1 MHAALSS
8 GKWAARP
15 LVQNACN
22 FLIHSC
28 EVCSHTQP
36 RSLSGALALLRTYP
50 HTRMTMH
57 EDDRGRTD
65 TVTVE
70 DMAATPTPGLLRR
83 FLRLLTFVDL
93 PIKQKFLL
101 LAIGTLFWFG
111 SMAVVTVFALTAI
124 QYKYH
129 LVSEQIMPHD
139 LAAREVLSHLQNIDR
154 DLQFIGPTDTGADLL
169 AVQSMRDHVKAIRA
183 VNARLSLRQT
193 GSSGTFIENVVRS
206 LATTSPADLQ
216 YLQGIMAVTD
226 RVDRALDSY
235 INAKRKLPRAID
247 PDAIAAAI
255 DDAKEQVA
263 RGVALATAHSK
274 SVAEEYGSINGQIYQ
289 VIRESVNAIL
299 AVLLIASTLLFFF
312 VRWIIVAFQRPIATI
327 IQQIDSLSTGD
338 INLAKKVAIKSQDEI
353 GTLSKKF
360 NSLVDSVYGMTIYKK
375 VIEEDASLD
384 EVYHRLGDV
393 FENDLGIPEYTIYD
407 VNAQKK
413 EMRVAHPP
421 LVGDARLHCD
431 LEVLSDCGQCRAVK
445 TGHKVSSFEFP
456 GICRRFVPQAGVGH
470 ICIPLMA
477 GGHTGGV
484 VQLRFAAD
492 TDGAMQDAAA
502 PQKLF
507 NAETYIN
514 QSLSV
519 IEAKRLM
526 QTLRE
531 SAMVDPMTGLYNRRF
546 LQEHTAQIISGVL
559 RRKTQ
564 IGLLVCDIDYFK
576 QVNDTHGHDVGDEL
590 LRETAIVLKNAV
602 RESDIV
608 IRFGGEEFLVLLM
621 DVQPG
626 DAMPVAEKIRQ
637 AVEKLKVTVGEK
649 VLQKT
654 ISIGVA
660 EFPGDT
666 DGFWQAIK
674 YADVALYQA
683 KEGGR
688 NQCVRFAPDMWQ
700 HGDF

>member
-1 MHAALSS
+1 MHDDDS
-8 GKWAARP
+8 GRANP
-15 LVQNACN
+15 
-22 FLIHSC
+22 
-28 EVCSHTQP
+28 
-36 RSLSGALALLRTYP
+36 
-50 HTRMTMH
+50 
-57 EDDRGRTD
+57 
-65 TVTVE
+65 VTVKE
-70 DMAATPTPGLLRR
+70 SASPPTPGVLRR

-93 PIKQKFLL
+93 PIRQKFLL

-129 LVSEQIMPHD
+129 QVSEQIMPHD
-139 LAAREVLSHLQNIDR
+139 LAAREVLSHLQSIDR
-154 DLQFIGPTDTGADLL
+154 DLQLFGRIDTGADLL

-193 GSSGTFIENVVRS
+193 GSNGTFIENVVRS
-206 LATTSPADLQ
+206 LANANPADLQ

-226 RVDRALDSY
+226 RIDRALDSY
-235 INAKRKLPRAID
+235 ITAKRKLPRALD
-247 PDAIAAAI
+247 PDAIAAAT

-263 RGVALATAHSK
+263 RGVALATQHSK
-274 SVAEEYGSINGQIYQ
+274 SVAEEYSTINGQIYQ

-312 VRWIIVAFQRPIATI
+312 MRWIIVAFQRPIAAI

-353 GTLSKKF
+353 GTLSMKF
-360 NSLVDSVYGMTIYKK
+360 NSLVDNVYGMTIYKK

-431 LEVLSDCGQCRAVK
+431 LEVLSDCSQCRAVK
-445 TGHKVSSFEFP
+445 TGHTVSSFEFP
-456 GICRRFVPQAGVGH
+456 GICRRFVPQADVGH
-470 ICIPLMA
+470 ICIPLTA
-477 GGHTGGV
+477 GGNTGGV

-492 TDGAMQDAAA
+492 ADGAMRDPGA

-526 QTLRE
+526 HTLRE

-546 LQEHTAQIISGVL
+546 LQEHMSQILSGVL

-576 QVNDTHGHDVGDEL
+576 QVNDTHGHDAGDEL
-590 LRETAIVLKNAV
+590 LRATANVLKSAV
-602 RESDIV
+602 RDSDIV

-621 DVQPG
+621 DVQAG

-674 YADVALYQA
+674 YADVALYRA

-688 NQCVRFAPDMWQ
+688 NQCVRFAPEMWQ

>member
-1 MHAALSS
+1 MHD
-8 GKWAARP
+8 
-15 LVQNACN
+15 
-22 FLIHSC
+22 
-28 EVCSHTQP
+28 
-36 RSLSGALALLRTYP
+36 
-50 HTRMTMH
+50 
-57 EDDRGRTD
+57 DDRGRTD
-65 TVTVE
+65 TLTVE
-70 DMAATPTPGLLRR
+70 DTAAAPTPGLLRR
-83 FLRLLTFVDL
+83 ILRLLTFVDL

-111 SMAVVTVFALTAI
+111 SMAIVTVFALTAI

-129 LVSEQIMPHD
+129 QVAEQIMPHEQ
-139 LAAREVLSHLQNIDR
+139 ASREVLAHLQNLDR
-154 DLQFIGPTDTGADLL
+154 DLQIIGHGELSADLL
-169 AVQSMRDHVKAIRA
+169 AAQAVRDHVKAIRA
-183 VNARLSLRQT
+183 INARLSLRQPAAT
-193 GSSGTFIENVVRS
+193 GTFVENLMRS
-206 LATTSPADLQ
+206 MATASPESLE
-216 YLQGIMAVTD
+216 YLKGILVATD
-226 RVDRALDSY
+226 RIDQALDGF
-235 INAKRKLPRAID
+235 INAKRNAPRGAD
-247 PDAIAAAI
+247 TDAAFHT
-255 DDAKEQVA
+255 AKARVA
-263 RGVALATAHSK
+263 EGVVLATQHAK
-274 SVAEEYGSINGQIYQ
+274 NVADAYGDINNGIYQ
-289 VIRESVNAIL
+289 IIRDSVNAIL
-299 AVLLIASTLLFFF
+299 IVLLIASTLLFFF
-312 VRWIIVAFQRPIATI
+312 VRWIIVAFQRPIAAI
-327 IQQIDSLSTGD
+327 IRQIDSLSTGD

-360 NSLVDSVYGMTIYKK
+360 NSLVDSVYGMTVYKK
-375 VIEEDASLD
+375 VIEEDAALD
-384 EVYHRLGDV
+384 DVYHRLGDV
-393 FENDLGIPEYTIYD
+393 FESELGIRQYAIYD

-413 EMRVAHPP
+413 AMRVAHPP
-421 LVGDARLHCD
+421 LVGGSVLHCD
-431 LEVLSDCGQCRAVK
+431 ADILTDCNQCRAVK

-456 GICRRFVPQAGVGH
+456 GVCRRFVPEEGVGH
-470 ICIPLMA
+470 ICIPLVA
-477 GGHTGGV
+477 GGIAGGV

-492 TDGAMQDAAA
+492 PQGAMRDPTT

-576 QVNDTHGHDVGDEL
+576 QVNDTHGHDAGDQL

-621 DVQPG
+621 DVQSG
-626 DAMPVAEKIRQ
+626 DALVVAEKIRQ
-637 AVEKLKVTVGEK
+637 SIEKLKVTVGEK

-674 YADVALYQA
+674 YADVALYRA

-688 NQCVRFAPDMWQ
+688 NQCVRFAPEMWQ
-700 HGDF
+700 QRDF

>member
-1 MHAALSS
+1 
-8 GKWAARP
+8 
-15 LVQNACN
+15 
-22 FLIHSC
+22 
-28 EVCSHTQP
+28 
-36 RSLSGALALLRTYP
+36 
-50 HTRMTMH
+50 MH
-57 EDDRGRTD
+57 EDDRSSADRSSPAA
-65 TVTVE
+65 VE
-70 DMAATPTPGLLRR
+70 NQAAAPAPGLLRR

-93 PIKQKFLL
+93 PIKHKFLL
-101 LAIGTLFWFG
+101 LTAGTLFWFG
-111 SMAVVTVFALTAI
+111 SMAVVTLFALTAI

-129 LVSEQIMPHD
+129 LVSEQIIPND

-154 DLQFIGPTDTGADLL
+154 DLQFIGPLDTGTDQL
-169 AVQSMRDHVKAIRA
+169 AVQSMRDHVKAIRT
-183 VNARLSLRQT
+183 VNARLSLRQSE
-193 GSSGTFIENVVRS
+193 SSHTFIENVVRS
-206 LATTSPADLQ
+206 LASVTPASLQ
-216 YLQGIMAVTD
+216 YLQGIMVVTERID
-226 RVDRALDSY
+226 HALDSY
-235 INAKRKLPRAID
+235 INAKRKLSRVLET
-247 PDAIAAAI
+247 DAITTAVDEI
-255 DDAKEQVA
+255 KNEVTK
-263 RGVALATAHSK
+263 GVTLVTQHSK
-274 SVAEEYGSINGQIYQ
+274 TVAEEYGGINVQINQ

-299 AVLLIASTLLFFF
+299 VVLLIASTLLLLF
-312 VRWIIVAFQRPIATI
+312 VRWIIVAFQRPIAAM

-338 INLAKKVAIKSQDEI
+338 INLAKKVAIRSQDEI

-492 TDGAMQDAAA
+492 ADGAMQDAAA

-576 QVNDTHGHDVGDEL
+576 QVNDTHGHDAGDQL
-590 LRETAIVLKNAV
+590 LRETAIVLKSAV

-621 DVQPG
+621 DVQSG
-626 DAMPVAEKIRQ
+626 DALVVAEKIRQ
-637 AVEKLKVTVGEK
+637 SIEKLKVTVGEK

-674 YADVALYQA
+674 YADVALYRA

>member
-1 MHAALSS
+1 MHD
-8 GKWAARP
+8 
-15 LVQNACN
+15 V
-22 FLIHSC
+22 
-28 EVCSHTQP
+28 
-36 RSLSGALALLRTYP
+36 
-50 HTRMTMH
+50 
-57 EDDRGRTD
+57 DRGY
-65 TVTVE
+65 
-70 DMAATPTPGLLRR
+70 AATSPATPPTTGFFGR

-93 PIKQKFLL
+93 PIKHKFLL

-139 LAAREVLSHLQNIDR
+139 LAAREVLSHLQSIDR
-154 DLQFIGPTDTGADLL
+154 DLQFIGPSDLATDVL
-169 AVQSMRDHVKAIRA
+169 AVQSMRDHVKSIRA
-183 VNARLSLRQT
+183 INARLSLRQT
-193 GSSGTFIENVVRS
+193 GSNGTFIETVVRS
-206 LATTSPADLQ
+206 LATTSPASLQ
-216 YLQGIMAVTD
+216 YLKDSMAVTD
-226 RVDRALDSY
+226 RIDQALDSY
-235 INAKRKLPRAID
+235 ISVKRRQARTLD
-247 PDAIAAAI
+247 DAAI
-255 DDAKEQVA
+255 SSAMDEVKSQVSQ
-263 RGVALATAHSK
+263 GVALAMQHAK
-274 SVAEEYGSINGQIYQ
+274 SVAVEYTSLNEQIYQ

-299 AVLLIASTLLFFF
+299 AVLVIASTLLFFF
-312 VRWIIVAFQRPIATI
+312 VRWIIVAFQRPITAI
-327 IQQIDSLSTGD
+327 IRQIDSLSTGD
-338 INLAKKVAIKSQDEI
+338 INLAKKVAIRSQDEI
-353 GTLSKKF
+353 GTLSQNF
-360 NSLVDSVYGMTIYKK
+360 NRLVDNVYGMTIYKK

-384 EVYHRLGDV
+384 EVYQRLGKV
-393 FENDLGIPEYTIYD
+393 FENDLGIPEYTLYD
-407 VNAQKK
+407 VNTQKK
-413 EMRVAHPP
+413 EMRVAHPL

-431 LEVLSDCGQCRAVK
+431 PVVLSDCGQCRAVS
-445 TGHKVSSFEFP
+445 TGHKVSSFEFS
-456 GICRRFVPQAGVGH
+456 GVCRRYAPQDGVGH
-470 ICIPLMA
+470 ICIPLTA
-477 GGHTGGV
+477 GGTTGGV

-492 TDGAMQDAAA
+492 ADGALLDPTA

-546 LQEHTAQIISGVL
+546 LQEHTAQLISGVL
-559 RRKTQ
+559 RRKAQ

-576 QVNDTHGHDVGDEL
+576 QVNDTHGHDAGDAL

-626 DAMPVAEKIRQ
+626 DALPVAEKIRQ
-637 AVEKLKVTVGEK
+637 SIEKLKVTVGDK

-674 YADVALYQA
+674 YADVALYRA

-688 NQCVRFAPDMWQ
+688 NQCVRFSPDMWQ

>member
-1 MHAALSS
+1 MHD
-8 GKWAARP
+8 
-15 LVQNACN
+15 V
-22 FLIHSC
+22 
-28 EVCSHTQP
+28 
-36 RSLSGALALLRTYP
+36 
-50 HTRMTMH
+50 
-57 EDDRGRTD
+57 DRGY
-65 TVTVE
+65 
-70 DMAATPTPGLLRR
+70 AATSPATPPTTGFFGR

-93 PIKQKFLL
+93 PIKHKFLL

-139 LAAREVLSHLQNIDR
+139 LAAREVLSHLQSIDR
-154 DLQFIGPTDTGADLL
+154 DLQFIGPSDLATDVL
-169 AVQSMRDHVKAIRA
+169 AVQSMRDHVKSIRA
-183 VNARLSLRQT
+183 INARLSLRQT
-193 GSSGTFIENVVRS
+193 GSNGTFIETVVRS
-206 LATTSPADLQ
+206 LATTSPASLQ
-216 YLQGIMAVTD
+216 YLKDSMAVTD
-226 RVDRALDSY
+226 RIDQALDSY
-235 INAKRKLPRAID
+235 ISVKRRQARTLD
-247 PDAIAAAI
+247 DAAI
-255 DDAKEQVA
+255 SSAMDEVKSQVSQ
-263 RGVALATAHSK
+263 GVALAMQHAK
-274 SVAEEYGSINGQIYQ
+274 SVAVEYTSLNEQIYQ

-299 AVLLIASTLLFFF
+299 AVLVIASTLLFFF
-312 VRWIIVAFQRPIATI
+312 VRWIIVAFQRPITAI
-327 IQQIDSLSTGD
+327 IRQIDSLSTGD
-338 INLAKKVAIKSQDEI
+338 INLAKKVAIRSQDEI
-353 GTLSKKF
+353 GTLSQNF
-360 NSLVDSVYGMTIYKK
+360 NRLVDNVYGMTIYKK

-384 EVYHRLGDV
+384 EVYQRLGKV
-393 FENDLGIPEYTIYD
+393 FENDLGIPEYTLYD
-407 VNAQKK
+407 VNTQKK
-413 EMRVAHPP
+413 EMRVAHPL

-431 LEVLSDCGQCRAVK
+431 PVVLSDCGQCRAVS
-445 TGHKVSSFEFP
+445 TGHKVSSFEFS
-456 GICRRFVPQAGVGH
+456 GVCRRYVPQDGVGH
-470 ICIPLMA
+470 ICIPLTA
-477 GGHTGGV
+477 GGTTGGV

-492 TDGAMQDAAA
+492 ADGALLDPTA

-546 LQEHTAQIISGVL
+546 LQEHTAQLISGVL
-559 RRKTQ
+559 RRKAQ

-576 QVNDTHGHDVGDEL
+576 QVNDTHGHDAGDAL

-626 DAMPVAEKIRQ
+626 DALPVAEKIRQ
-637 AVEKLKVTVGEK
+637 SIEKLKVTVGDK

-674 YADVALYQA
+674 YADVALYRA

>member
-1 MHAALSS
+1 MPLQRSLDERLFYRRLQTLHAALSS

-492 TDGAMQDAAA
+492 ADGAMQDAAA

-576 QVNDTHGHDVGDEL
+576 QVNDTHGHDAGDRVLRWVAEQLKDCLGSEALLARMGGDEFTALFDSLPYPEQAGRYAERLLERVSISHEVDGLDVCLGVSIGIATFPDCGSDLSGL
-590 LRETAIVLKNAV
+590 LRAIA
-602 RESDIV
+602 
-608 IRFGGEEFLVLLM
+608 
-621 DVQPG
+621 
-626 DAMPVAEKIRQ
+626 AC
-637 AVEKLKVTVGEK
+637 
-649 VLQKT
+649 
-654 ISIGVA
+654 
-660 EFPGDT
+660 
-666 DGFWQAIK
+666 W
-674 YADVALYQA
+674 
-683 KEGGR
+683 
-688 NQCVRFAPDMWQ
+688 
-700 HGDF
+700 

>member
-111 SMAVVTVFALTAI
+111 SMAIVTVFALTAI

-129 LVSEQIMPHD
+129 QVAEQIMPHEQ
-139 LAAREVLSHLQNIDR
+139 ASREVLAHLQNIDR

-235 INAKRKLPRAID
+235 IDAKRKLPRAID

-576 QVNDTHGHDVGDEL
+576 QVNDTHGHDAGDQL

-621 DVQPG
+621 DVQSG
-626 DAMPVAEKIRQ
+626 DALVVAEKIRQ
-637 AVEKLKVTVGEK
+637 SIEKLKVTVGEK

-674 YADVALYQA
+674 YANVALYRA

>member
-1 MHAALSS
+1 M
-8 GKWAARP
+8 P
-15 LVQNACN
+15 
-22 FLIHSC
+22 
-28 EVCSHTQP
+28 
-36 RSLSGALALLRTYP
+36 GALALRRTP
-50 HTRMTMH
+50 HSKTTMQD
-57 EDDRGRTD
+57 DDRGRAD
-65 TVTVE
+65 TAETP
-70 DMAATPTPGLLRR
+70 APPPATGFFRR

-139 LAAREVLSHLQNIDR
+139 QAAREVLSHLQSIDR
-154 DLQFIGPTDTGADLL
+154 DLQFIGPHDTGADLL
-169 AVQSMRDHVKAIRA
+169 AIQSMRDHVKSIRA
-183 VNARLSLRQT
+183 VNARLSLRQNGT
-193 GSSGTFIENVVRS
+193 SGTFIENLVRS
-206 LATTSPADLQ
+206 LATASPASLH
-216 YLQGIMAVTD
+216 YLQGIMAVAD
-226 RVDRALDSY
+226 RIDQSLDSY
-235 INAKRKLPRAID
+235 IHAKRKLPRAMD
-247 PDAIAAAI
+247 TEAITTAV
-255 DDAKEQVA
+255 DDAKDQVA
-263 RGVALATAHSK
+263 KGVALATQHAQG
-274 SVAEEYGSINGQIYQ
+274 VAAEYGSINDQIYQ
-289 VIRESVNAIL
+289 IIRESVNAIL

-312 VRWIIVAFQRPIATI
+312 VRWIIVAFQRPIAAI
-327 IQQIDSLSTGD
+327 IRQIDSLSTGD

-353 GTLSKKF
+353 GTLSQKF
-360 NSLVDSVYGMTIYKK
+360 NSLVDNVYGMTIHKK

-393 FENDLGIPEYTIYD
+393 FDTELAIPGYTIYD

-431 LEVLSDCGQCRAVK
+431 LEVLSDCSQCRAVH
-445 TGHKVSSFEFP
+445 TGHTVSSFEFP
-456 GICRRFVPQAGVGH
+456 GVCRRFVPQDGVGH
-470 ICIPLMA
+470 ICIPLTA
-477 GGHTGGV
+477 GGNTGGV

-492 TDGAMQDAAA
+492 ASGAMLDPAA

-576 QVNDTHGHDVGDEL
+576 QVNDTHGHDAGDQL

-621 DVQPG
+621 DVQAD
-626 DAMPVAEKIRQ
+626 DAQVVAEKIRQ
-637 AVEKLKVTVGEK
+637 SIEKLKVTVGEK

-674 YADVALYQA
+674 YADVALYRA

>member
-1 MHAALSS
+1 MHD
-8 GKWAARP
+8 
-15 LVQNACN
+15 
-22 FLIHSC
+22 
-28 EVCSHTQP
+28 
-36 RSLSGALALLRTYP
+36 
-50 HTRMTMH
+50 
-57 EDDRGRTD
+57 DDRGRGDIVD
-65 TVTVE
+65 TQ
-70 DMAATPTPGLLRR
+70 ATPPATGLLRR

-101 LAIGTLFWFG
+101 LTVGTLFWFG
-111 SMAVVTVFALTAI
+111 SMVIVTVFALTAI

-129 LVSEQIMPHD
+129 QVAEHIMPHEQ
-139 LAAREVLSHLQNIDR
+139 ASREVLAHLQNLER
-154 DLQFIGPTDTGADLL
+154 DLQFIGHADLGPDPL
-169 AVQSMRDHVKAIRA
+169 TIQSVRDHVKAIRA
-183 VNARLSLRQT
+183 VNARLSLRQPT
-193 GSSGTFIENVVRS
+193 ATGTFIENLIRS
-206 LATTSPADLQ
+206 MASANPESLE
-216 YLQGIMAVTD
+216 YLQNIMVATD
-226 RVDRALDSY
+226 RIDQALDAY
-235 INAKRKLPRAID
+235 LNARRKLQRGAEAEAAVAAF
-247 PDAIAAAI
+247 DATKAR
-255 DDAKEQVA
+255 VA
-263 RGVALATAHSK
+263 EGMALATRHAK
-274 SVAEEYGSINGQIYQ
+274 NVAEAYGEINNGIYQ
-289 VIRESVNAIL
+289 IIRDSVNAIFI
-299 AVLLIASTLLFFF
+299 VLLIASTLLFFF
-312 VRWIIVAFQRPIATI
+312 VRWIIVAFQRPIAAI

-375 VIEEDASLD
+375 VIEDDASLD
-384 EVYHRLGDV
+384 DVYHRLGDV
-393 FENDLGIPEYTIYD
+393 FENELGIREYTIYD
-407 VNAQKK
+407 VNAPKK
-413 EMRVAHPP
+413 ALRVAYPP
-421 LVGDARLHCD
+421 LVGDASLHCD
-431 LEVLSDCGQCRAVK
+431 ADILTDCTQCRAVK
-445 TGHKVSSFEFP
+445 TGSKVSSFEFP
-456 GICRRFVPQAGVGH
+456 GVCRRFVPQAGVGH
-470 ICIPLMA
+470 ICIPLLA
-477 GGHTGGV
+477 GGNAGGV

-492 TDGAMQDAAA
+492 AQGAMMDASAA
-502 PQKLF
+502 QKLF

-546 LQEHTAQIISGVL
+546 LQDHTAQIISGVL

-576 QVNDTHGHDVGDEL
+576 QVNDTHGHDAGDLL
-590 LRETAIVLKNAV
+590 LRETAMVLKNSV

-608 IRFGGEEFLVLLM
+608 IRFGGEEFLVLLV

-626 DAMPVAEKIRQ
+626 DALPVAEKIRQ
-637 AVEKLKVTVGEK
+637 AIETMKVTIGER

-683 KEGGR
+683 KDGGR
-688 NQCVRFAPDMWQ
+688 NQCVRFTPEMWQ

>member
-1 MHAALSS
+1 
-8 GKWAARP
+8 
-15 LVQNACN
+15 
-22 FLIHSC
+22 
-28 EVCSHTQP
+28 
-36 RSLSGALALLRTYP
+36 
-50 HTRMTMH
+50 MH

-129 LVSEQIMPHD
+129 QVAEQIMPHD

-235 INAKRKLPRAID
+235 IHAKRKLPRAID

-263 RGVALATAHSK
+263 RGVALATQHSK
-274 SVAEEYGSINGQIYQ
+274 SVSEDYSAINGQIYQ

-312 VRWIIVAFQRPIATI
+312 VRWIIVAFQRPIAAI

-360 NSLVDSVYGMTIYKK
+360 NSLVDNVYGMTI
-375 VIEEDASLD
+375 
-384 EVYHRLGDV
+384 
-393 FENDLGIPEYTIYD
+393 
-407 VNAQKK
+407 
-413 EMRVAHPP
+413 
-421 LVGDARLHCD
+421 
-431 LEVLSDCGQCRAVK
+431 
-445 TGHKVSSFEFP
+445 
-456 GICRRFVPQAGVGH
+456 
-470 ICIPLMA
+470 
-477 GGHTGGV
+477 
-484 VQLRFAAD
+484 
-492 TDGAMQDAAA
+492 
-502 PQKLF
+502 
-507 NAETYIN
+507 
-514 QSLSV
+514 
-519 IEAKRLM
+519 
-526 QTLRE
+526 
-531 SAMVDPMTGLYNRRF
+531 
-546 LQEHTAQIISGVL
+546 
-559 RRKTQ
+559 
-564 IGLLVCDIDYFK
+564 
-576 QVNDTHGHDVGDEL
+576 
-590 LRETAIVLKNAV
+590 
-602 RESDIV
+602 
-608 IRFGGEEFLVLLM
+608 
-621 DVQPG
+621 
-626 DAMPVAEKIRQ
+626 
-637 AVEKLKVTVGEK
+637 
-649 VLQKT
+649 
-654 ISIGVA
+654 
-660 EFPGDT
+660 
-666 DGFWQAIK
+666 
-674 YADVALYQA
+674 
-683 KEGGR
+683 
-688 NQCVRFAPDMWQ
+688 
-700 HGDF
+700 